1 MVFKNIV
8 LYLPTRLFFAG
19 NKMDNG
25 KQKLGLRI
33 VAGVLVAVLIIVGV
47 FASGVTFPSLESKPK
62 LGDEQG
68 SLTILLMDA
77 PVEVDEL
84 WINVTGVAVHKITEE
99 EQTDVQEEQTEVTD
113 DQDGWIPISLSGA
126 SPNELYFDLLKYRMD
141 NEDENSLVLNLAS
154 GYTAEGIYNKVRID
168 VSNATARY
176 YERDDNGDI
185 IYDPVTE
192 KPIIARNQILKVPPK
207 HIDVI
212 TKFTIDTQNPV
223 VVLIDMQPDWIAISH
238 SGNLRPV
245 IKAIIS
251 QQLPENTQ
259 IETIESGNT
268 EPTTEGE

>member
-1 MVFKNIV
+1 MVFKNVV
-8 LYLPTRLFFAG
+8 LYLPTRLVLVG
-19 NKMDNG
+19 IEMENG
-25 KQKLGLRI
+25 TKKLGLRI
-33 VAGVLVAVLIIVGV
+33 AAGVLVAVLIIVGV
-47 FASGVTFPSLESKPK
+47 FESGVTFPSLENKPK

-84 WINVTGVAVHKITEE
+84 WINVTGVAVHKVI
-99 EQTDVQEEQTEVTD
+99 EQEQTEVTE
-113 DQDGWIPISLSGA
+113 DQDGWISISLSGA
-126 SPNELYFDLLKYRMD
+126 DPNELYFDLLKYRMD
-141 NEDENSLVLNLAS
+141 NVNGNNVVLNLAS
-154 GYTAEGIYNKVRID
+154 GYTAEGTYNKVRIN

-185 IYDPVTE
+185 GYDPVTE
-192 KPIIARNQILKVPPK
+192 KPIIARNQTLKVPPN

-212 TKFTIDTQNPV
+212 TKFTIDAQNPV

-245 IKAIIS
+245 MKAIVS
-251 QQLPENTQ
+251 QQLPDNAQ

-268 EPTTEGE
+268 EPSTEGE